1 MRKRTK
7 QFVALTASLLML
19 GSATACTPEK
29 KVAAAEL
36 SAAYTRQAT
45 ETGEI
50 TDDFRSAMANFSI
63 ELFKQ
68 TITKDSK
75 NEVFSP
81 LSAVMCLALIANGAD
96 GETLAQLQDLLGM
109 DIDALNRSL
118 YAYADSLYTSK
129 DCSVNLANS
138 VWIREGFPVKA
149 DFLQTNADWYG
160 AQAYQA
166 PFAATTVNDINNW
179 CFNKTNGKIKK
190 VLERISPDE
199 VMYLINALDFDAK
212 WNVEYEK
219 TDISDDVF
227 RNYDETQSDVKM
239 LFSSESTYLSDD
251 DAIGFLRP
259 YKDRKYSFVG
269 LLPNEGMDVY
279 EYIENLSG
287 EGWQALWDSR
297 SYASV
302 IARMPEFTYEA
313 EHDLT
318 PILQTLGATDMFT
331 ETADFSKMSDA
342 TPLYCGFI
350 KQKVFIQVDREGTKA
365 AAITIGGMDGES
377 AGPDETIY
385 IALDRPYVYA
395 IVDNATGLPLFL
407 GAVTNL

>member
-1 MRKRTK
+1 MQKRIT

-36 SAAYTRQAT
+36 SAAYTRQAS
-45 ETGEI
+45 ESGEI
-50 TDDFRSAMANFSI
+50 TDAFKSAMANFSV

-68 TITKDSK
+68 TITEDSE

-81 LSAVMCLALIANGAD
+81 LSAAMCLALIANGAD
-96 GETLAQLQDLLGM
+96 GETLAQLQALFGM
-109 DIDALNRSL
+109 DIDTLNRSL

-129 DCSVNLANS
+129 DCSVSLANS
-138 VWIREGFPVKA
+138 VWVREGFPVKA

-166 PFAATTVNDINNW
+166 PFDTTTVDDINNW
-179 CFNKTNGKIKK
+179 CDNKTNGKIKK
-190 VLERISPDE
+190 VIETINYE
-199 VMYLINALDFDAK
+199 TVMYLINALDFDAK

-227 RNYDETQSDVKM
+227 YNYDETQSEVKM
-239 LFSSESTYLSDD
+239 LYSSESTYLSDD

-259 YKDRKYSFVG
+259 YKDKKYSFVG
-269 LLPNEGMDVY
+269 LLPNEGVDVY
-279 EYIENLSG
+279 EYINALDG
-287 EGWQALWDSR
+287 EAWQALWDSR

-302 IARMPEFTYEA
+302 QARMPEFKYEA
-313 EHDLT
+313 DHDLT
-318 PILQTLGATDMFT
+318 PILQTLGVTDMFT
-331 ETADFSKMSDA
+331 KTADFSKMSDV

-365 AAITIGGMDGES
+365 AAITIGGMDGGGAVS
-377 AGPDETIY
+377 NDIY
-385 IALDRPYVYA
+385 IVLDRPYVYA

>member
-1 MRKRTK
+1 MQKRIT

-36 SAAYTRQAT
+36 SAAYTRQAS
-45 ETGEI
+45 ESGEI
-50 TDDFRSAMANFSI
+50 TGAFKSAMANFSV

-68 TITKDSK
+68 TITEDSE

-81 LSAVMCLALIANGAD
+81 LSAAMCLALIANGAD
-96 GETLAQLQDLLGM
+96 GETLAQLQALFGM
-109 DIDALNRSL
+109 DIDTLNRSL

-129 DCSVNLANS
+129 DCSVSLANS
-138 VWIREGFPVKA
+138 VWVREGFPVKA

-166 PFAATTVNDINNW
+166 PFDTTTVDDINNW
-179 CFNKTNGKIKK
+179 CDNKTNGKIKK
-190 VLERISPDE
+190 VIETINYE
-199 VMYLINALDFDAK
+199 TVMYLINALDFDAK

-227 RNYDETQSDVKM
+227 YNYDETQSEVKM
-239 LFSSESTYLSDD
+239 LYSSESTYLSDD

-259 YKDRKYSFVG
+259 YKDKKYSFVG
-269 LLPNEGMDVY
+269 LLPNEGVDVY
-279 EYIENLSG
+279 EYINALDG
-287 EGWQALWDSR
+287 EAWQALWDSR

-302 IARMPEFTYEA
+302 QARMPEFKYEA
-313 EHDLT
+313 DHDLT
-318 PILQTLGATDMFT
+318 PILQTLGVTDMFT
-331 ETADFSKMSDA
+331 KTADFSKMSDV

-365 AAITIGGMDGES
+365 AAITIGGMDGEGAVS
-377 AGPDETIY
+377 NDIY
-385 IALDRPYVYA
+385 IVLDRPYVYA